1 MFDILDLTKRRKK
14 EVFSGTY
21 YAPKSEPSY
30 FEYRVQSNPRASY
43 SDIINNLIISG
54 VGVVIATSW
63 ALNWK
68 EDANIVLQDGN
79 TYFIKQIETEFFND
93 ENQRFLKVSPRTE
106 YVLALA
112 KRSTARPGGK
122 TNEFR
127 GL

>member
-21 YAPKSEPSY
+21 YAPKGEPSY

-63 ALNWK
+63 ALDWK

-112 KRSTARPGGK
+112 RRSTARPGGK